1 MAAYV
6 LCFCDV
12 QLTPQC
18 RTHHRNTKHMLPYNN
33 IAVFINILNILIIE
47 QKQLNEEV
55 NERIPDDD
63 LERLKHVG
71 LFLIK
76 VF

>member
-1 MAAYV
+1 
-6 LCFCDV
+6 
-12 QLTPQC
+12 
-18 RTHHRNTKHMLPYNN
+18 MLPHNN
-33 IAVFINILNILIIE
+33 ITVFINILNILSIE

-55 NERIPDDD
+55 NERIPEDE
-63 LERLKHVG
+63 LERSKHVG